1 MFACLYLMTTVC
13 VLTRNHA
20 NNKSSPMKTR
30 GFLLPRNSLGKG
42 FRDLGGDM
50 ILGGKFDFTFS
61 RGHVVHS
68 EDPPQFETGM
78 IV

>member
-13 VLTRNHA
+13 VLTRDHA
-20 NNKSSPMKTR
+20 KSSPMKTR
-30 GFLLPRNSLGKG
+30 GFLLPRNSLRKG

-61 RGHVVHS
+61 RGQWSIPKTHRNLR
-68 EDPPQFETGM
+68 QG
-78 IV
+78 